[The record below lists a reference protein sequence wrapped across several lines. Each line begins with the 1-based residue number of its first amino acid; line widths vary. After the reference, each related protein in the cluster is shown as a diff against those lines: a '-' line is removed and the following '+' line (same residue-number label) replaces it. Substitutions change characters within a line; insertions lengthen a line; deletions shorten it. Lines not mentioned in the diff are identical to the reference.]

1 MVNGKVW
8 FYIRRDTSGMHCIAF
23 RRLPNLS
30 LTETQLTYLPHAY
43 WRALHMGR
51 GRRADRNHSLRGMAV
66 RIEVV
71 VLVVSILVVVLR
83 GHDGRLLRLDLK
95 ARYTEALKYA
105 HVKIG

>member
-1 MVNGKVW
+1 
-8 FYIRRDTSGMHCIAF
+8 
-23 RRLPNLS
+23 
-30 LTETQLTYLPHAY
+30 
-43 WRALHMGR
+43 MGR
-51 GRRADRNHSLRGMAV
+51 GRRADRNHSLRRMAV

-71 VLVVSILVVVLR
+71 VPLVVSILVVVLR